1 MTEIL
6 LKAEKLKKVFTA
18 GKKSFAAVDEV
29 SFELKRG
36 QCLGIVGES
45 GSGKSTVARLITGLL
60 PVQREKFCFILHRK
74 EQSLDV

>member
-36 QCLGIVGES
+36 QCLGDRG
-45 GSGKSTVARLITGLL
+45 
-60 PVQREKFCFILHRK
+60 
-74 EQSLDV
+74 

>member
-36 QCLGIVGES
+36 SVW
-45 GSGKSTVARLITGLL
+45 GSWVNQEAEKVQL
-60 PVQREKFCFILHRK
+60 P
-74 EQSLDV
+74 D

>member
-45 GSGKSTVARLITGLL
+45 GSGKSTVARLIT
-60 PVQREKFCFILHRK
+60 
-74 EQSLDV
+74 

>member
-18 GKKSFAAVDEV
+18 GKNSFAAVDEV

-45 GSGKSTVARLITGLL
+45 GSGKSTVARMITALL
-60 PVQREKFCFILHRK
+60 PCTERK
-74 EQSLDV
+74 VLFYPSW